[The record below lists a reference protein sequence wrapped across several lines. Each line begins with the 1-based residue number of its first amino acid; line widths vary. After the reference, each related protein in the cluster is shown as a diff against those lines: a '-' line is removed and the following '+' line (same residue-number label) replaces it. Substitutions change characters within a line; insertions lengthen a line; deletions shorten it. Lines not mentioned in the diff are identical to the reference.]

1 MKDNRREFA
10 GLGRGA
16 AVSYLQFHLLEIEAM
31 RGRLSLLCL
40 FTMLVPSG
48 TLFAADLPAEAA
60 IRAVTV
66 FPDRAEV
73 TRVVDA
79 TLPAGATTLVID
91 HLPAS
96 LLPDSVRVSGE
107 GADSVTIGSVETKPF
122 FQVAAVGEQER
133 QLQEDIQKLQDQR
146 RSAEDRVAALQVQ
159 LDFIGAIGREMPN
172 RANDQIVRDMM
183 DPERWQQAWSALGG
197 GVAQARDGIHAAEI
211 EMRDIDARI
220 AQKNQEL
227 GQIRTGQTASM
238 TARINLEAKA
248 PGSVHLRLSYQL
260 PGATW
265 QPIYDARL
273 DTEAGKVG
281 LTEIGEVQQQTGEDW
296 SGVKLTLSTARPA
309 VGAELPDP
317 STWFISLAQ
326 AAAVSG
332 ALSDTR
338 AVDEAVRKA
347 QATLASVAEG
357 QSNRIRDDAAT
368 LVVGEFAAEYKISG
382 DADVPA
388 DAAPHKFVI
397 AAHQLDAKLAVRTVP
412 RLMPGAHLYATVAY
426 DGIDPLLPGPLSVFR
441 DGAFIGNSSLAML
454 RPKEEIELGFG
465 IDDKVRID
473 YRLEDGQQSTAGIFE
488 TKQHLDRHYR
498 IEVANHHGK
507 PIEVTVLDQLPVS
520 QDERVD
526 VELWSGTTKPS
537 KQDWQDRKGVLAWT
551 DSYAPDEKRVI
562 RFGYGVTYPEGVAV
576 AGL

>member
-1 MKDNRREFA
+1 MKDNRREFD

-16 AVSYLQFHLLEIEAM
+16 AVSYPQFHLLEMEAM

-66 FPDRAEV
+66 FPDRAQV
-73 TRVVDA
+73 TRVVEA
-79 TLPAGATTLVID
+79 TLPAGASTLGID

-107 GADSVTIGSVETKPF
+107 GADSVMIGSVETKPF

-183 DPERWQQAWSALGG
+183 DPERWQQAWSALSG
-197 GVAQARDGIHAAEI
+197 GVAQARDGIHAAEM

-238 TARINLEAKA
+238 VARINLEAKA

-260 PGATW
+260 PNATW
-265 QPIYDARL
+265 RPIYDARL
-273 DTEAGKVG
+273 DSEAGKVG
-281 LTEIGEVQQQTGEDW
+281 LTEIGEVQQRTGEDW

-309 VGAELPDP
+309 VGADLPDP

-326 AAAVSG
+326 AAAASG
-332 ALSDTR
+332 ALSQSR
-338 AVDEAVRKA
+338 AVDEA
-347 QATLASVAEG
+347 TASTQVAVFG
-357 QSNRIRDDAAT
+357 
-368 LVVGEFAAEYKISG
+368 GES
-382 DADVPA
+382 
-388 DAAPHKFVI
+388 
-397 AAHQLDAKLAVRTVP
+397 DAKTLQ
-412 RLMPGAHLYATVAY
+412 RL
-426 DGIDPLLPGPLSVFR
+426 R
-441 DGAFIGNSSLAML
+441 D
-454 RPKEEIELGFG
+454 
-465 IDDKVRID
+465 
-473 YRLEDGQQSTAGIFE
+473 
-488 TKQHLDRHYR
+488 
-498 IEVANHHGK
+498 
-507 PIEVTVLDQLPVS
+507 
-520 QDERVD
+520 
-526 VELWSGTTKPS
+526 
-537 KQDWQDRKGVLAWT
+537 
-551 DSYAPDEKRVI
+551 
-562 RFGYGVTYPEGVAV
+562 
-576 AGL
+576 